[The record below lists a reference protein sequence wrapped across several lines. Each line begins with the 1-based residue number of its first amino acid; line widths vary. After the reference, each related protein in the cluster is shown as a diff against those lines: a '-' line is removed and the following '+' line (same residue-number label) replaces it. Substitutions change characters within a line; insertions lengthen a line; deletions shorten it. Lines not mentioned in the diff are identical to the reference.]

1 MNSEDDEL
9 KAIRAIDSGTKYM
22 KMDTSYRPFAVRI
35 LQYRWSFGFSL
46 PVINAI
52 VSVCMA
58 AISPVNG
65 TSKVTLSI
73 YCPWI

>member
-9 KAIRAIDSGTKYM
+9 RTIRTIDSGTKYM
-22 KMDTSYRPFAVRI
+22 KMDTSYRPFTVRI
-35 LQYRWSFGFSL
+35 LQSRWSVGFSL

-52 VSVCMA
+52 VSLCMA

-65 TSKVTLSI
+65 TSEVTLSI